1 MGWPQQEL
9 DQTPGQVFFLLLRC
23 CKSSSFFGLKRKSEK
38 PLCNGVSALCAKG
51 LGIVP
56 STLLFSSTKTI
67 CSSVMLTITN
77 KSRQSLH
84 IFVTVCVGKNTNA
97 FPRKSRELS
106 APLQGVVVRT
116 PDGKRCTVASAPA
129 SCGGRNTSPALTFRF
144 HFRHRRKRAG
154 QECIYGWAG
163 LDAGARSA
171 PPRVMWLILAL
182 WRHLCPLFP

>member
-84 IFVTVCVGKNTNA
+84 IFVT
-97 FPRKSRELS
+97 
-106 APLQGVVVRT
+106 
-116 PDGKRCTVASAPA
+116 
-129 SCGGRNTSPALTFRF
+129 
-144 HFRHRRKRAG
+144 
-154 QECIYGWAG
+154 AG
-163 LDAGARSA
+163 LGIEPRYRASKAR
-171 PPRVMWLILAL
+171 VL
-182 WRHLCPLFP
+182 PLDDPATVVFYIRANLDR